1 MFASNK
7 RFNALQNVV
16 VTSNL
21 LYNVVKYDFELICH
35 VNEIEGG
42 SKLYSL
48 QRCVLF
54 LLHEVCTTLG
64 LYSVIIGEYLP
75 RQSREYLPP
84 LW

>member
-21 LYNVVKYDFELICH
+21 LYNVVKYYH

-54 LLHEVCTTLG
+54 LLHKVCSTLG
-64 LYSVIIGEYLP
+64 LY
-75 RQSREYLPP
+75 
-84 LW
+84 